1 MSDDETCVVCGR
13 TKPISR
19 MRYGTYK
26 EEVGS
31 HVTRSGG
38 TRSGNRH
45 STSFG
50 GHGGTRIGNSYSSG
64 RSSRESVRTDYRKVK
79 GWACRYHGLLGRI
92 VTRLV
97 LVAVIAW
104 VGFSYLSGK
113 FGHARPSSPDS
124 VVPATDD
131 KKSAKSVI
139 VRTDTLVDP
148 TPPHRHSTE
157 SVAGTDALAPI
168 VERATTPMTA
178 SITTDPQ
185 SDPKVAAAIANAASS
200 GEPVRWHSQHMHGY
214 AVPSVPD
221 AAGCRM
227 VQVSVDKTGEQSS
240 AIKICP

>member
-1 MSDDETCVVCGR
+1 MSEEETCVVCGR
-13 TKPISR
+13 TKPVSR

-50 GHGGTRIGNSYSSG
+50 GHAGTRIGNSYSSG

-79 GWACRYHGLLGRI
+79 GWACRYHGLVGRI

-113 FGHARPSSPDS
+113 FGHARPAGPDRAAI
-124 VVPATDD
+124 ATDD
-131 KKSAKSVI
+131 VTPAKSPDMQAG
-139 VRTDTLVDP
+139 TQAEP
-148 TPPHRHSTE
+148 TPVQRRSTD
-157 SVAGTDALAPI
+157 SALGADASISTAD
-168 VERATTPMTA
+168 RATTSTVP
-178 SITTDPQ
+178 IVTDPQ
-185 SDPKVAAAIANAASS
+185 SDPKVAAAITNAASS
-200 GEPVRWHSQHMHGY
+200 GLPVRWHSQHLHGY
-214 AVPSVPD
+214 AVPSASD
-221 AAGCRM
+221 ASGCRM
-227 VQVSVDKTGEQSS
+227 VQVSVDKTGERSG